1 MHAKIK
7 HFFLLYC
14 IITLNIPILNAYE
27 TKKAL
32 VEFQKNNL
40 YLNVKVA
47 DTKESRIKGLMH
59 IKKLDAYSGMLF
71 VFPENKHASIWMKN
85 TLLSLDIY
93 YCFFRSNSKIS
104 IKHDVTT
111 EKYIAEVT
119 NYARKYK
126 SEIISFTFI
135 ILGSALLASFYQINE
150 VNFLSK
156 LYLGN
161 AN

>member
-14 IITLNIPILNAYE
+14 IITLNIPILSAYE

-85 TLLSLDIY
+85 TLLSLDII
-93 YCFFRSNSKIS
+93 FISKKGVIVDFV
-104 IKHDVTT
+104 KNALPMT
-111 EKYIAEVT
+111 EKIHSSKKKV
-119 NYARKYK
+119 KYVL
-126 SEIISFTFI
+126 EINSGMIER
-135 ILGSALLASFYQINE
+135 YNINVGDKIKIE
-150 VNFLSK
+150 
-156 LYLGN
+156 Y
-161 AN
+161 

>member
-85 TLLSLDIY
+85 TLLSLDII
-93 YCFFRSNSKIS
+93 FISKKGVIVDFV
-104 IKHDVTT
+104 KNALPMT
-111 EKYIAEVT
+111 EKIHSSKKKV
-119 NYARKYK
+119 KYVL
-126 SEIISFTFI
+126 EINSGMIER
-135 ILGSALLASFYQINE
+135 YNINVGDKIKIE
-150 VNFLSK
+150 
-156 LYLGN
+156 Y
-161 AN
+161 